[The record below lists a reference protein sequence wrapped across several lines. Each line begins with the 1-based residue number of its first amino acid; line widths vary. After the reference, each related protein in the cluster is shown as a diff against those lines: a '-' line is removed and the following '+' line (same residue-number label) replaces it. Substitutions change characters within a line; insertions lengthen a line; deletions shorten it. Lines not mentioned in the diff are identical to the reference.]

1 VKNFAQLVEI
11 STAAGNEA
19 RIKTML
25 LEMGTE
31 PIIRELVGM
40 EEKPTTYATELEALE
55 EAEEAKPMPE
65 EEADSFE

>member
-1 VKNFAQLVEI
+1 
-11 STAAGNEA
+11 
-19 RIKTML
+19 ML

-31 PIIRELVGM
+31 PIIRELVGL
-40 EEKPTTYATELEALE
+40 EEVPTTYATELEALE